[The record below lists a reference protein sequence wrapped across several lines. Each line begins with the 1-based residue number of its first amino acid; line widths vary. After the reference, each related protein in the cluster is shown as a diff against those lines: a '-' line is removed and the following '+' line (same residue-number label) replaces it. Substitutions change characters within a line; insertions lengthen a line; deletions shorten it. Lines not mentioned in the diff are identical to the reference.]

1 MISPF
6 RSLGNLHRTPALGW
20 LGLTLLFAAIAG
32 ARAQE
37 PIAAPGI
44 VFQVADTRLHV
55 VCSGSGHPLV
65 VLEAGLGGNYLD
77 WSLVRPL
84 LAPRHR
90 VCAYDRAGAGFS
102 ERTERPRNLDN
113 MTEELHWLVAA
124 AELDRPF
131 LLVGHSFGGLLAMD
145 YARRYPADVSGL
157 VLVDSMH
164 PDQFERFARAG
175 VEVPTDPH
183 MVLGRTPSAA
193 SVYGLPPDLHRLAL
207 QLAQADKN
215 RVFIFREMRAIVE
228 NAHALRDAGYP
239 SLPVRLL
246 VHGNREWDQPFPD
259 GRMEQAWR
267 DMQNEL
273 ATRLG
278 APQPVIVNESGH
290 QIALDAPQAVA
301 AAIDALSQ

>member
-77 WSLVRPL
+77 WSLVQPL